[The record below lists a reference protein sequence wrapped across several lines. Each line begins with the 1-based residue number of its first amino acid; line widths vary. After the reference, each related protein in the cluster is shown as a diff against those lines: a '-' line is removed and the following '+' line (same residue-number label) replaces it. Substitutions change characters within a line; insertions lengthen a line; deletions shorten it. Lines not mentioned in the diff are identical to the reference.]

1 MIGIEQ
7 LRPGVRQPRVRG
19 WIRRLCL
26 LNAVQIAMVYL
37 GAMTW
42 DRLLPQWQRVDA
54 SPLGTV
60 VGAAIGYL
68 AMTFVFYRWHRARHE
83 IPLLR

>member
-42 DRLLPQWQRVDA
+42 DRLLPQ
-54 SPLGTV
+54 
-60 VGAAIGYL
+60 
-68 AMTFVFYRWHRARHE
+68 
-83 IPLLR
+83 